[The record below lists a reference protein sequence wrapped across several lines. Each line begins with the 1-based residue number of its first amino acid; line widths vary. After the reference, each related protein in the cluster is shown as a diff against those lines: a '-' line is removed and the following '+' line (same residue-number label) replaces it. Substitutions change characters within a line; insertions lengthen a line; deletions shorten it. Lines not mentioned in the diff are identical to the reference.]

1 MASGNRGQAFDAA
14 AAQGVID
21 QHKHL
26 AGAMLPILHALQEE
40 FGHVDTQTV
49 PMIAEALNVS
59 KAEVHGVITFYHDFH
74 TRPQGRHVVKLCLA
88 EACQSMGCEG
98 IRDHVLKKHGIEI
111 GGTTFDGGLTIEA
124 MYCLGNCS
132 LAPAAF
138 VDGQLVGRLTAGK
151 LDALIEVLPQTEAGA
166 RHGH

>member
-1 MASGNRGQAFDAA
+1 MSRGDPRGPFDAA

-40 FGHVDTQTV
+40 FGHVDPQNV
-49 PMIAEALNVS
+49 PLIAETLNVS

-74 TRPQGRHVVKLCLA
+74 TKPKGRHSVKLCLA
-88 EACQSMGCEG
+88 EACQAMGCEG
-98 IRDHVLKKHGIEI
+98 IRDHMLKKHSVEI
-111 GGTTFDGGLTIEA
+111 GGTTFDGALTIEA
-124 MYCLGNCS
+124 IYCLGNCS
-132 LAPAAF
+132 LSPAAL

-151 LDALIEVLPQTEAGA
+151 LDALIEALGT
-166 RHGH
+166 RHDH

>member
-1 MASGNRGQAFDAA
+1 MARGASPFDAA

-40 FGHVDTQTV
+40 FGHVDPLNV
-49 PMIAEALNVS
+49 PLIALALNVS

-98 IRDHVLKKHGIEI
+98 IRDHLLRKHGIEI
-111 GGTTFDGGLTIEA
+111 GGTTFDGGLTVEA
-124 MYCLGNCS
+124 VYCLGNCS
-132 LAPAAF
+132 LSPAAF
-138 VDGQLVGRLTAGK
+138 IDSELVGRLTAGR
-151 LDALIEVLPQTEAGA
+151 LDALIEALPDTTTGA

>member
-1 MASGNRGQAFDAA
+1 MTRGASPFDAA

-40 FGHVDTQTV
+40 FGCVDPQNV
-49 PMIAEALNVS
+49 PLIALALNVS

-74 TRPQGRHVVKLCLA
+74 MKPQGRHVVKLCLA
-88 EACQSMGCEG
+88 EACQSMGCEA
-98 IRDHVLKKHGIEI
+98 IRDHALKKYGIEI
-111 GGTTFDGGLTIEA
+111 GGATFDGGLTVEA
-124 MYCLGNCS
+124 TYCLGNCS

-151 LDALIEVLPQTEAGA
+151 LDALIAALPDATTGA